1 MHTSRRARFMEMKQP
16 RDEYLDLYTAA
27 QRLGFARATLNVF
40 VLQGRL
46 PAERWGRQWFVR
58 RDDLE
63 AFADVYYPSGAAR
76 ELGSA
81 YVAFVGVAERPG
93 ITVEE
98 LATLLG
104 RPKRT
109 VLGWLQDL
117 DRRGLVERRRRN
129 QSRDPAR
136 CFLTEAG
143 SELYGEERAV
153 ATDRV
158 KA

>member
-1 MHTSRRARFMEMKQP
+1 METGQR
-16 RDEYLDLYTAA
+16 RDEYLDLYAA
-27 QRLGFARATLNVF
+27 AERLGFARATLNVF

-58 RDDLE
+58 REDLE
-63 AFADVYYPSGAAR
+63 AFADAYYPSGAAR
-76 ELGSA
+76 ELGSSYA
-81 YVAFVGVAERPG
+81 ALAGVAERPG

-98 LATLLG
+98 LAALLD
-104 RPKRT
+104 RPRRT
-109 VLGWLQDL
+109 VLGWLQAL

-129 QSRDPAR
+129 ESSDPAR

-143 SELYGEERAV
+143 SQLYGEERAV
-153 ATDRV
+153 ATERV